1 MENSIL
7 TVLELLKN
15 GKKIDEVNES
25 LLKLMLLELKFNLKL
40 LDTLRWKDVSDE
52 YRKAV
57 IKRLNTRNSI
67 SLLSFSDN
75 TFFNHY
81 TNKIK
86 FSNESKV
93 ELTNDINI
101 ITSIITRIQVLQTL
115 VEITDDFK
123 EINQIKL
130 DDRVRNL
137 SKLLV
142 RALNI
147 KL

>member
-7 TVLELLKN
+7 TVVELMKH

-25 LLKLMLLELKFNLKL
+25 LLRLMLLELKFNLKL

-57 IKRLNTRNSI
+57 IKRLKTGNSI
-67 SLLSFSDN
+67 SLLGFSDN
-75 TFFNHY
+75 TFFKHY
-81 TNKIK
+81 INKIK

-115 VEITDDFK
+115 VDISDDFK

>member
-75 TFFNHY
+75 TFFKHY

>member
-1 MENSIL
+1 MK
-7 TVLELLKN
+7 T
-15 GKKIDEVNES
+15 G
-25 LLKLMLLELKFNLKL
+25 
-40 LDTLRWKDVSDE
+40 
-52 YRKAV
+52 
-57 IKRLNTRNSI
+57 NSI
-67 SLLSFSDN
+67 SLLGFSDN
-75 TFFNHY
+75 TFFKHY
-81 TNKIK
+81 INKIK

-115 VEITDDFK
+115 VDISDDFK